1 MRAVV
6 PLERSHQLEGQTPV
20 HVSHPR
26 DNTSLLRLIALLL
39 FLLVAASIYNIVT
52 TYQQNQLAE
61 QRAATYRERVAA
73 VSKVAEEQ
81 RKAIQQ
87 LRTSYE
93 QDAYD
98 NPRLD
103 RIAEQQLIATEY
115 TLEGLRILGIQN
127 SQIIELMS
135 VTP

>member
-1 MRAVV
+1 M
-6 PLERSHQLEGQTPV
+6 EGQTPV
-20 HVSHPR
+20 YLSQPR
-26 DNTSLLRLIALLL
+26 DNANLLRLIALLL

-61 QRAATYRERVAA
+61 QRAATYRQRVEA

-93 QDAYD
+93 KDAYA
-98 NPRLD
+98 NPTLD
-103 RIAEQQLIATEY
+103 RISEQQLVATEY
-115 TLEGLRILGIQN
+115 NLEGIRILGIQN

-135 VTP
+135 VAP

>member
-73 VSKVAEEQ
+73 VSKVAEEWLNGSPMCSSSMIASTAS
-81 RKAIQQ
+81 RAS
-87 LRTSYE
+87 TS
-93 QDAYD
+93 A
-98 NPRLD
+98 
-103 RIAEQQLIATEY
+103 A
-115 TLEGLRILGIQN
+115 
-127 SQIIELMS
+127 SWS
-135 VTP
+135 VR